1 MLLGMLSLSDTHA
14 AYPVIVQ
21 TKASDMRS
29 GSIRSAG
36 GKWKPGSDPI
46 CSGDSLFIA
55 QINPRICAR
64 DRCSTGKHIGCA
76 EAWTRGG
83 NGGSRSFLGDVSL
96 SFVSMIVLRKGKGT
110 CVEENG
116 SVSRWTEG

>member
-1 MLLGMLSLSDTHA
+1 MKCNLCWNSLMLLGMLSLSGTHA

-36 GKWKPGSDPI
+36 GKWKPGSDPV
-46 CSGDSLFIA
+46 CSGDGLFIV

-64 DRCSTGKHIGCA
+64 DQCSAGKNIGFA
-76 EAWTRGG
+76 EARMAEAMAEAEVYLVTLV
-83 NGGSRSFLGDVSL
+83 FLL
-96 SFVSMIVLRKGKGT
+96 LAR
-110 CVEENG
+110 
-116 SVSRWTEG
+116 

>member
-29 GSIRSAG
+29 GSIRSVG
-36 GKWKPGSDPI
+36 GKWKPRSDPVY
-46 CSGDSLFIA
+46 SGDGQFIV

-64 DRCSTGKHIGCA
+64 DQCSTRKHIRCA
-76 EAWTRGG
+76 EAMAEAEV
-83 NGGSRSFLGDVSL
+83 FLVTL
-96 SFVSMIVLRKGKGT
+96 VFLLLA
-110 CVEENG
+110 
-116 SVSRWTEG
+116 